1 MAPSPA
7 PWAVLGDVLWCL
19 GLGCLLAG
27 VRDAVRLALGEGA
40 LRCFFRDIAAFAAA
54 AVLVCGFA
62 AGASAGGLARWYMS
76 AALLLGAVCW
86 HWTVQPAVHR
96 CAAAAAAESAKRQ
109 KSPKKSKNPLKN
121 SCKNLRPYYIISY
134 KWLCVHFW
142 ERGHPAMS
150 KNKGRS
156 QRGFLPWWITVPVFL
171 IVCGSLFINLV
182 QYQVS
187 IASKQQ
193 ELQSVQNQ
201 LSTQLTENAELSGTL
216 DQGESAIIERYARE
230 QGYAKPNER
239 VFVDISGK

>member
-40 LRCFFRDIAAFAAA
+40 LRCFAAA

-96 CAAAAAAESAKRQ
+96 CAAAAAACLLAPLHAVEKTAVKPLKKRLAAARSCRRERKKAKKSEKKQ
-109 KSPKKSKNPLKN
+109 KSA
-121 SCKNLRPYYIISY
+121 
-134 KWLCVHFW
+134 
-142 ERGHPAMS
+142 E
-150 KNKGRS
+150 
-156 QRGFLPWWITVPVFL
+156 
-171 IVCGSLFINLV
+171 
-182 QYQVS
+182 
-187 IASKQQ
+187 KQ
-193 ELQSVQNQ
+193 LQKP
-201 LSTQLTENAELSGTL
+201 STILYN
-216 DQGESAIIERYARE
+216 
-230 QGYAKPNER
+230 
-239 VFVDISGK
+239 

>member
-1 MAPSPA
+1 M
-7 PWAVLGDVLWCL
+7 LGDVLWCL

-27 VRDAVRLALGEGA
+27 ARDAVRLALGEGA

-76 AALLLGAVCW
+76 AALLLGVACW
-86 HWTVQPAVHR
+86 PPP
-96 CAAAAAAESAKRQ
+96 AAAAESAKRQ

-142 ERGHPAMS
+142 ERGHPTMS
-150 KNKGRS
+150 KNRGQS

>member
-96 CAAAAAAESAKRQ
+96 CAAAAAACLLAPLHAVEKIAVKPLKKRLAAARSRRRERKKAKKSEKKQ
-109 KSPKKSKNPLKN
+109 KSA
-121 SCKNLRPYYIISY
+121 
-134 KWLCVHFW
+134 
-142 ERGHPAMS
+142 E
-150 KNKGRS
+150 
-156 QRGFLPWWITVPVFL
+156 
-171 IVCGSLFINLV
+171 
-182 QYQVS
+182 
-187 IASKQQ
+187 KQ
-193 ELQSVQNQ
+193 LQKP
-201 LSTQLTENAELSGTL
+201 STILYN
-216 DQGESAIIERYARE
+216 
-230 QGYAKPNER
+230 
-239 VFVDISGK
+239 

>member
-96 CAAAAAAESAKRQ
+96 CAAAAAARSRHRERKKAKKSEKKQ
-109 KSPKKSKNPLKN
+109 KSA
-121 SCKNLRPYYIISY
+121 
-134 KWLCVHFW
+134 
-142 ERGHPAMS
+142 E
-150 KNKGRS
+150 
-156 QRGFLPWWITVPVFL
+156 
-171 IVCGSLFINLV
+171 
-182 QYQVS
+182 
-187 IASKQQ
+187 KQ
-193 ELQSVQNQ
+193 LQKP
-201 LSTQLTENAELSGTL
+201 STILYN
-216 DQGESAIIERYARE
+216 
-230 QGYAKPNER
+230 
-239 VFVDISGK
+239 

>member
-76 AALLLGAVCW
+76 AALLLGAACW

-96 CAAAAAAESAKRQ
+96 CAAAAAAWPLKKRLAAARSRRRERKKAKKSEKKQ
-109 KSPKKSKNPLKN
+109 KSA
-121 SCKNLRPYYIISY
+121 
-134 KWLCVHFW
+134 
-142 ERGHPAMS
+142 E
-150 KNKGRS
+150 
-156 QRGFLPWWITVPVFL
+156 
-171 IVCGSLFINLV
+171 
-182 QYQVS
+182 
-187 IASKQQ
+187 KQ
-193 ELQSVQNQ
+193 LQKP
-201 LSTQLTENAELSGTL
+201 STILYN
-216 DQGESAIIERYARE
+216 
-230 QGYAKPNER
+230 
-239 VFVDISGK
+239 

>member
-27 VRDAVRLALGEGA
+27 VRDAVRIALGEGA

-96 CAAAAAAESAKRQ
+96 AASMLAVLLLGPPAGTAACGGENRRQAPQKAPCRRPQLPQRAQKGKKVRKKAKIR
-109 KSPKKSKNPLKN
+109 
-121 SCKNLRPYYIISY
+121 
-134 KWLCVHFW
+134 
-142 ERGHPAMS
+142 
-150 KNKGRS
+150 
-156 QRGFLPWWITVPVFL
+156 
-171 IVCGSLFINLV
+171 
-182 QYQVS
+182 
-187 IASKQQ
+187 
-193 ELQSVQNQ
+193 
-201 LSTQLTENAELSGTL
+201 
-216 DQGESAIIERYARE
+216 
-230 QGYAKPNER
+230 
-239 VFVDISGK
+239 